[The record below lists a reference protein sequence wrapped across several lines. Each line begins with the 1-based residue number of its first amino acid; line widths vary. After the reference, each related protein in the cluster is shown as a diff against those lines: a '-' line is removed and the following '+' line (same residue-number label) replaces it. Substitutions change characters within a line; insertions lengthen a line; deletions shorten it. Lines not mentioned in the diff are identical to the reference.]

1 MRKCGVAFARGLLT
15 AAAFSTVSAQAQT
28 PAEVKYP
35 VRLANGFSVAR
46 ESQAGREYCLVSGL
60 RAMPA
65 AGTESASVSVMTE
78 IAFDTKGNSSGF
90 GQIQIDAK
98 ETSFTNREEQP
109 VKVRVELDG
118 VAQDMPWG
126 EVVNAVFTFLK
137 FRFPAEYL
145 NKVAAA
151 KSMKVYT
158 VDPTTKA
165 AKLFATADVSG
176 FAKAAE
182 AHAKCTNSLSADFPT
197 KLGQGWEITRETN
210 STCSLMMMGRY
221 PYGIVR
227 DGKGKAVL
235 LFSEDDGEAM
245 VEPIVFINDFPVE
258 TEYGG
263 RDLPH
268 VRVRRGTS
276 RPPDKGRAARGEERR
291 GASIRRREPLS
302 AGRPA
307 LPRQMRGHAEGGE
320 GHCGEVKVIRS
331 QRSWTAAPFV

>member
-90 GQIQIDAK
+90 SQIQIDAK

-182 AHAKCTNSLSADFPT
+182 AHEKCTNSLSADFPT

-263 RDLPH
+263 RVEGNTTFHMFGFAAEHLDRLTKD
-268 VRVRRGTS
+268 VRLEVRNDGEPQFGGANLY
-276 RPPDKGRAARGEERR
+276 PPVGLLYLDKCVATLKAAK
-291 GASIRRREPLS
+291 A
-302 AGRPA
+302 
-307 LPRQMRGHAEGGE
+307 
-320 GHCGEVKVIRS
+320 
-331 QRSWTAAPFV
+331 TAAK